1 MVELYHIKGV
11 QKQPFADVLQ
21 NSTRVTRGGGREVY
35 PALFQKLEKSAL
47 IWGKNALIV
56 VIYGQNFS
64 FKMKS
69 LRVS

>member
-1 MVELYHIKGV
+1 MVELYYIKGV

-21 NSTRVTRGGGREVY
+21 NSKRVTRGGGREVY
-35 PALFQKLEKSAL
+35 PALFKKKKKSAL